1 MSGRAQ
7 RTRTGSGLGERRIPT
22 DPAEKGQECPP
33 AHLWK
38 EGSRSKSEGD
48 TMLCVGRQVGGRGG
62 DRGGVRSCCRCSEKQ
77 GQPSVHMAYGARPS
91 MTREAANRGE
101 GSTNCG
107 HKIRL
112 STLALRLAS
121 RLLLGPLSPY
131 V

>member
-33 AHLWK
+33 AHLRK

-62 DRGGVRSCCRCSEKQ
+62 DRGEVRSCE
-77 GQPSVHMAYGARPS
+77 
-91 MTREAANRGE
+91 
-101 GSTNCG
+101 
-107 HKIRL
+107 
-112 STLALRLAS
+112 AS
-121 RLLLGPLSPY
+121 RGGRLGETGAGCRAAADAQKSKASPQFTWPM
-131 V
+131 VQGPV